1 MWLNGRSGDI
11 AMDDRIKKSL
21 LTVVA
26 VSVGLLMIS
35 NPMSAHHGT
44 AIAYDILHPVT
55 LKGTVTEFRF
65 ANPHCQVYFDVIDD
79 KGQVVNWAGE
89 LNSTY
94 SLIQDGWTRKRS
106 IEALKPG
113 TSITVTLFP
122 GRSGNPVGLAQK
134 ILNARGEQ
142 VLSETNTGL
151 ESDRRPPALK

>member
-1 MWLNGRSGDI
+1 
-11 AMDDRIKKSL
+11 MDDRLKKNL
-21 LTVVA
+21 LTVVV

-35 NPMSAHHGT
+35 SPMSAHHGT
-44 AIAYDILHPVT
+44 AIAYDTLHPLT

-65 ANPHCQVYFDVIDD
+65 ANPHCQVYFDVMDD

-113 TSITVTLFP
+113 TPITVILFP

-151 ESDRRPPALK
+151 EPDRRPPALK

>member
-1 MWLNGRSGDI
+1 MQR
-11 AMDDRIKKSL
+11 RIRK
-21 LTVVA
+21 TVMVI
-26 VSVGLLMIS
+26 VVGFGLGIS
-35 NPMSAHHGT
+35 IPTFAHHGT
-44 AIAYDILHPVT
+44 AIAYDTQHPIT

-65 ANPHCQVYFDVIDD
+65 ANPHCQIYFDVMDD

-113 TSITVTLFP
+113 TAITVILLP

-134 ILNARGEQ
+134 IFNAKGEQ
-142 VLSETNTGL
+142 ILSDTNTGL
-151 ESDRRPPALK
+151 ETDRRPPALK